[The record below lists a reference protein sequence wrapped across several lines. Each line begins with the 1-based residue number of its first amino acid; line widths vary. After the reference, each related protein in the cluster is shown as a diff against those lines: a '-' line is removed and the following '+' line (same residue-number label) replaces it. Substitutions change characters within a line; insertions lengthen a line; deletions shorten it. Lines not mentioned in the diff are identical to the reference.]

1 MEGIAY
7 TISAFVLAI
16 VILVGVHE
24 FGHFWVAR
32 KCGVK
37 VLKFSIGFGK
47 PILTWH
53 RKNDPTEYSIG
64 MIPLGGYVKMLDER
78 EGPIPEH
85 ERELEFNS
93 KSLTARSLIVFAGPA
108 FNFLFA
114 IIAIWLAL
122 MIGNRDYPPVVGQ
135 IVEQSM
141 AEQAGFQLGDRL
153 VEVDGRPVKAWRQ
166 HQLYLM
172 NRAMQGRKTE
182 FLIETTAND
191 VKEIEVDFGMLDQQR
206 LAGLPIT
213 SIMGIGP
220 PPPPPRIVDP
230 VAGMPAERAGLIS
243 GDVVTALDGQEI
255 DDWVDLASTI
265 AERPGEQILLTVMR
279 DDSEFEVAV
288 IPDII
293 DANGA
298 SQGRIGIYRP
308 EPEDMVFRLGPV
320 ESMWQSVE
328 QSYLLTVVTLKSIGR
343 MITAQMSAENLS
355 GPITIARVAGR
366 TAENG
371 VTEFLSF
378 LALISISLGLLNLL
392 PIPVLDGGHLMY
404 FLYEGITGKK
414 PSEEAMLFGQK
425 IGISAIVFLTILAFY
440 NDIMRLF

>member
-1 MEGIAY
+1 MEGITY
-7 TISAFVLAI
+7 TVLAFTLAI

-47 PILTWH
+47 PILTW
-53 RKNDPTEYSIG
+53 RRENDPTEYSIG

-85 ERELEFNS
+85 ERNLEFNG
-93 KSLTARSLIVFAGPA
+93 KSLIARSLIVFAGPA

-114 IIAIWLAL
+114 VLAIWLAL

-135 IVEQSM
+135 ILEQSV

-153 VEVDGRPVKAWRQ
+153 VQVDGRPVKAWRQ

-172 NRAMQGRKTE
+172 NRAMQGHQTV
-182 FLIETTAND
+182 FMVETSGSD
-191 VKEIEVDFGMLDQQR
+191 VKEIVVDFGLFDQQ
-206 LAGLPIT
+206 GIVGQPIT

-220 PPPPPRIVDP
+220 PPPPARILDP
-230 VAGMPAERAGLIS
+230 VPGMPADRAGLVS
-243 GDVVTALDGQEI
+243 GDIITAVDNEKI
-255 DDWVDLASTI
+255 NDWIDLASQV
-265 AERPGEQILLTVMR
+265 AKRPGERAVLTVER
-279 DDSEFEVAV
+279 DDGELEVTIV
-288 IPDII
+288 PDIV
-293 DANGA
+293 DANGVR
-298 SQGRIGIYRP
+298 QGRIGIYRP
-308 EPEDMVFRLGPV
+308 EPEGMIFRLGPV
-320 ESMWQSVE
+320 ESILQSVE

-343 MITAQMSAENLS
+343 MITAQMSSENLS

-371 VTEFLSF
+371 LTEFLSF

-404 FLYEGITGKK
+404 FLYEGITGRK
-414 PSEEAMLFGQK
+414 PSDEAMLIGQK
-425 IGISAIVFLTILAFY
+425 IGISAIVVLTILAFY